1 MPACRL
7 SPSHSVES
15 VDTVPVS
22 FPGCL
27 TVTEM
32 LANIKDTMISKCRP
46 VRKVQPPSDNMCLV
60 GQSSGRIKWIQP
72 SGSPRF
78 QALGVGAAL
87 CLSVVSCLLVTST
100 GISGD
105 AALAAAT

>member
-1 MPACRL
+1 MPACRS

-22 FPGCL
+22 SPDSL

-32 LANIKDTMISKCRP
+32 LANIKDTMISKCCP

-72 SGSPRF
+72 SGSPCSH
-78 QALGVGAAL
+78 ALGADATL

-100 GISGD
+100 GTPGD
-105 AALAAAT
+105 AAAAAMT